1 MKQVVAENFSAR
13 MRVKYKNWF
22 ILYMAFSGFSCIIY
36 SKLLKRK
43 CSYMKLST
51 IATIGAAL
59 LIAGTPL
66 SAQALHPAGKGEKN
80 YV

>member
-1 MKQVVAENFSAR
+1 
-13 MRVKYKNWF
+13 
-22 ILYMAFSGFSCIIY
+22 
-36 SKLLKRK
+36 
-43 CSYMKLST
+43 MKLST

-66 SAQALHPAGKGEKN
+66 SAQALHPAGKGEKT